1 MKKIITFILIA
12 LMLMTLTATFV
23 GCGDKDVTDLKNQF
37 DELSNKF
44 NDLSN
49 QYNELDERVK
59 KLETTMSLLDT
70 VGESEQFTELKN
82 KVTALQ
88 KDLVS
93 NTASDTQIKSQ
104 VTQMQL
110 VLDKISGG
118 GNVDDTVLLEIQ
130 NKLNTLY
137 GEVNRVLPF
146 ENGKEYEVKLNGVVY
161 YTVSKG
167 KSLLCDCIDFVLGS
181 GDNIFNKNGM
191 QKVESIETVIK
202 TDGGF
207 LFFMRCKSSAGSI
220 DDFFKKDVD
229 ASYIQI
235 NKDLYDEKITTALL
249 NGNDDEVVNFGEVF
263 DRRISHRATSFL
275 NFLDQTGM
283 GNLKYIYTKS
293 NTDKYRWYY
302 KDIFNFI
309 FNNSNI
315 KKIVLKTR
323 ELKEKEKILRIHRQ
337 REAKFSIQRD
347 LLLSELQKLNINVG
361 TITEAREALKNFE
374 LNYSRPELHSK
385 EKDLKFLLMASQS
398 LAEEIKVQEC
408 FNGQGKLLISRQKNI
423 EKLLSIF
430 QEIIRENENFKDYIV
445 PIEEI
450 LKEAKNKTDTFSTI
464 DINQTVKKLVKE
476 KRDIDF
482 QIQQLNIL

>member
-1 MKKIITFILIA
+1 MNMKKIITFILIA

-161 YTVSKG
+161 YTVSVLIEYHDGMVQSTQDIK
-167 KSLLCDCIDFVLGS
+167 DCTSSKKHICGS
-181 GDNIFNKNGM
+181 VKIHNNMI
-191 QKVESIETVIK
+191 
-202 TDGGF
+202 
-207 LFFMRCKSSAGSI
+207 GSI
-220 DDFFKKDVD
+220 KSKNMSGIMLHKFDNAVSHSSVMYEKEGYNVPAITQIDYGEETRWYF
-229 ASYIQI
+229 YITPNSEI
-235 NKDLYDEKITTALL
+235 
-249 NGNDDEVVNFGEVF
+249 
-263 DRRISHRATSFL
+263 
-275 NFLDQTGM
+275 
-283 GNLKYIYTKS
+283 KS
-293 NTDKYRWYY
+293 NY
-302 KDIFNFI
+302 
-309 FNNSNI
+309 
-315 KKIVLKTR
+315 KIVFQLP
-323 ELKEKEKILRIHRQ
+323 
-337 REAKFSIQRD
+337 
-347 LLLSELQKLNINVG
+347 NINLDILTLDNVWGDENGLKPPIVG
-361 TITEAREALKNFE
+361 TK
-374 LNYSRPELHSK
+374 
-385 EKDLKFLLMASQS
+385 
-398 LAEEIKVQEC
+398 
-408 FNGQGKLLISRQKNI
+408 
-423 EKLLSIF
+423 
-430 QEIIRENENFKDYIV
+430 
-445 PIEEI
+445 
-450 LKEAKNKTDTFSTI
+450 
-464 DINQTVKKLVKE
+464 
-476 KRDIDF
+476 
-482 QIQQLNIL
+482 

>member
-88 KDLVS
+88 KDMVS

-110 VLDKISGG
+110 TLDKIAGG

-161 YTVSKG
+161 YTVSVIIEFHDGAVQSQQDIK
-167 KSLLCDCIDFVLGS
+167 KCISTEKHFCASISICNRMTNFINADFMPSMMLH
-181 GDNIFNKNGM
+181 
-191 QKVESIETVIK
+191 
-202 TDGGF
+202 
-207 LFFMRCKSSAGSI
+207 
-220 DDFFKKDVD
+220 
-229 ASYIQI
+229 
-235 NKDLYDEKITTALL
+235 LYDDYISQSVGMYNKI
-249 NGNDDEVVNFGEVF
+249 GYSEPDIKQIGYGESV
-263 DRRISHRATSFL
+263 
-275 NFLDQTGM
+275 
-283 GNLKYIYTKS
+283 
-293 NTDKYRWYY
+293 RWYFY
-302 KDIFNFI
+302 VTPNAKAEKNY
-309 FNNSNI
+309 
-315 KKIVLKTR
+315 KIVFRIQNISLNVLVLNNVWGDENGLKPP
-323 ELKEKEKILRIHRQ
+323 I
-337 REAKFSIQRD
+337 
-347 LLLSELQKLNINVG
+347 VG
-361 TITEAREALKNFE
+361 TK
-374 LNYSRPELHSK
+374 
-385 EKDLKFLLMASQS
+385 
-398 LAEEIKVQEC
+398 
-408 FNGQGKLLISRQKNI
+408 
-423 EKLLSIF
+423 
-430 QEIIRENENFKDYIV
+430 
-445 PIEEI
+445 
-450 LKEAKNKTDTFSTI
+450 
-464 DINQTVKKLVKE
+464 
-476 KRDIDF
+476 
-482 QIQQLNIL
+482 

>member
-82 KVTALQ
+82 KVAALQ

-118 GNVDDTVLLEIQ
+118 GNVDPAILGEIQ

-161 YTVSKG
+161 YTVSVLIEYHDGAVQSQQDIK
-167 KSLLCDCIDFVLGS
+167 KCISTEKHFCASISICNRMTNFINADFMPSMMLH
-181 GDNIFNKNGM
+181 
-191 QKVESIETVIK
+191 
-202 TDGGF
+202 
-207 LFFMRCKSSAGSI
+207 
-220 DDFFKKDVD
+220 
-229 ASYIQI
+229 
-235 NKDLYDEKITTALL
+235 LYDDYISQSVGMYNKI
-249 NGNDDEVVNFGEVF
+249 GYSEPDIKQIGYGESV
-263 DRRISHRATSFL
+263 
-275 NFLDQTGM
+275 
-283 GNLKYIYTKS
+283 
-293 NTDKYRWYY
+293 RWYFY
-302 KDIFNFI
+302 VTPNAKAEKNY
-309 FNNSNI
+309 
-315 KKIVLKTR
+315 KIVFRIQNISLNVLVLNNVWGDENGLKPP
-323 ELKEKEKILRIHRQ
+323 I
-337 REAKFSIQRD
+337 
-347 LLLSELQKLNINVG
+347 VG
-361 TITEAREALKNFE
+361 TK
-374 LNYSRPELHSK
+374 
-385 EKDLKFLLMASQS
+385 
-398 LAEEIKVQEC
+398 
-408 FNGQGKLLISRQKNI
+408 
-423 EKLLSIF
+423 
-430 QEIIRENENFKDYIV
+430 
-445 PIEEI
+445 
-450 LKEAKNKTDTFSTI
+450 
-464 DINQTVKKLVKE
+464 
-476 KRDIDF
+476 
-482 QIQQLNIL
+482 

>member
-49 QYNELDERVK
+49 QYNELDERVN

-118 GNVDDTVLLEIQ
+118 GNVDPAILGEIQ

-161 YTVSKG
+161 YTVSILIEYHDGIVQSEQDIK
-167 KSLLCDCIDFVLGS
+167 KCISDEKHFCASISIYNNMANTIKVDSISSMMFNLY
-181 GDNIFNKNGM
+181 DNRTSQGAGIMYNKIGYS
-191 QKVESIETVIK
+191 EADI
-202 TDGGF
+202 
-207 LFFMRCKSSAGSI
+207 R
-220 DDFFKKDVD
+220 
-229 ASYIQI
+229 QI
-235 NKDLYDEKITTALL
+235 NY
-249 NGNDDEVVNFGEVF
+249 GESV
-263 DRRISHRATSFL
+263 
-275 NFLDQTGM
+275 
-283 GNLKYIYTKS
+283 
-293 NTDKYRWYY
+293 RWYFY
-302 KDIFNFI
+302 DAPSSEV
-309 FNNSNI
+309 NSNF
-315 KKIVLKTR
+315 KIVF
-323 ELKEKEKILRIHRQ
+323 RIP
-337 REAKFSIQRD
+337 
-347 LLLSELQKLNINVG
+347 NI
-361 TITEAREALKNFE
+361 
-374 LNYSRPELHSK
+374 S
-385 EKDLKFLLMASQS
+385 
-398 LAEEIKVQEC
+398 
-408 FNGQGKLLISRQKNI
+408 
-423 EKLLSIF
+423 
-430 QEIIRENENFKDYIV
+430 
-445 PIEEI
+445 
-450 LKEAKNKTDTFSTI
+450 
-464 DINQTVKKLVKE
+464 
-476 KRDIDF
+476 
-482 QIQQLNIL
+482 LNILVLDNVWGDENGLKPPIVGTK